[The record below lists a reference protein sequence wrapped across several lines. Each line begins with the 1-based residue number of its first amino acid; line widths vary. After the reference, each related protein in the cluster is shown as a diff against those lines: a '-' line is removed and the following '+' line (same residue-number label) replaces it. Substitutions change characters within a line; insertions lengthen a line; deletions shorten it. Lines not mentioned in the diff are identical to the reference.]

1 MLSETN
7 RTMAPWTIIRSD
19 NKKLARINCMKYILD
34 RMDYEGKLPTKEFIQ
49 DPKIIISG
57 IDELKHMED
66 NLMHPERLHG

>member
-7 RTMAPWTIIRSD
+7 RTIAPWTIIRSD
-19 NKKLARINCMKYILD
+19 VKKTARLNCMKFILSE
-34 RMDYEGKLPTKEFIQ
+34 MDYEGKIAPEKLAI

-66 NLMHPERLHG
+66 NLMRPNRLRG